1 MSLIEKGVCMLGDNC
16 PFDHGLDPLVVGANV
31 FPWSTVG
38 MDTINPKQNQSLSQ
52 MVPGGEWSK

>member
-1 MSLIEKGVCMLGDNC
+1 MLGDNC